1 MTPHSCLTFTA
12 LRQMDISANETLSTL
27 EDCEIVEPA
36 PTASLSTATITL
48 DSDDDDDDNN
58 NDDDVQELF
67 SHHFISD
74 QEPAPSS
81 DWDTVLSEPMT
92 EPESEPVDNES
103 VDRIFQRLIKDTAVS
118 RIPVWRKGR
127 K

>member
-1 MTPHSCLTFTA
+1 MTHLSRFTSPA
-12 LRQMDISANETLSTL
+12 LQQMDINTVCANETHSTL
-27 EDCEIVEPA
+27 EDCVIVDPA
-36 PTASLSTATITL
+36 ASISSTTITL
-48 DSDDDDDDNN
+48 DSDDDENN
-58 NDDDVQELF
+58 EDDDVQELF